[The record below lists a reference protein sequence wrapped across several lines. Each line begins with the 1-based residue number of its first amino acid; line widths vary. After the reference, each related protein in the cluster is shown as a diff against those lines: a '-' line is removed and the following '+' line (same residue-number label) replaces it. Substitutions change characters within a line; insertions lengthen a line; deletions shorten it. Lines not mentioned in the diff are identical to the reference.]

1 MGRGPLAGD
10 AGAKEEKSH
19 VGVYLE
25 NKYLHRTAV
34 NRMRPVWSRGIRGRE
49 MSETEAPVSL
59 PDGGTCTHSYASGP

>member
-25 NKYLHRTAV
+25 NKYVHRTAV
-34 NRMRPVWSRGIRGRE
+34 TKNATGFVTRDKG
-49 MSETEAPVSL
+49 
-59 PDGGTCTHSYASGP
+59 

>member
-25 NKYLHRTAV
+25 NKYSHRTAV
-34 NRMRPVWSRGIRGRE
+34 KNATGFVTRDKG
-49 MSETEAPVSL
+49 
-59 PDGGTCTHSYASGP
+59 